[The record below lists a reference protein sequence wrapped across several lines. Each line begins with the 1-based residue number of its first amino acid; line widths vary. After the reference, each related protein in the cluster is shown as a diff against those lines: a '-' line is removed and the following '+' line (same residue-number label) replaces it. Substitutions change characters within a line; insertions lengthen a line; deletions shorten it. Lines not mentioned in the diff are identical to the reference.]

1 MGEGKSLL
9 STSLQNKS
17 VVESIIDRIVSAIIE
32 GELGPG
38 DRLPT
43 EMELCRDLGVGRN
56 SVREAIKKLEA
67 YGVVYIKRAEGTF
80 VSETY
85 NRRMLDPMLYGMIL
99 QKDSWQDL
107 IELRR
112 VLDIGTLDVVISH
125 QVTEEQLDTLKA
137 CVEQMERAMDVE
149 KPSVTAIMEAD
160 SEFHMAIARFT
171 GNEQLVNI
179 TDYITRITIPSRRKT
194 IKRVLEEGGTEHFI
208 DLHRQLIQVIEHQKY
223 EQISKAVMDHYV
235 YWKEEEQEM

>member
-1 MGEGKSLL
+1 MSEGKPLL

-32 GELGPG
+32 GELKPG
-38 DRLPT
+38 EKLPT

-80 VSETY
+80 VSENY
-85 NRRMLDPMLYGMIL
+85 NHKMLDPMLYGMIL
-99 QKDSWQDL
+99 KLDSWQDL

-112 VLDIGTLDVVISH
+112 VLDIGTLYVVLGHTCTDGQIES
-125 QVTEEQLDTLKA
+125 LKQN
-137 CVEQMERAMDVE
+137 VETMKKMCFAE
-149 KPSVTAIMEAD
+149 KPSVTAIMD
-160 SEFHMAIARFT
+160 VDTDFHMQIARIT
-171 GNEQLVNI
+171 DNEQLVNI

-194 IKRVLEEGGTEHFI
+194 IRRVLESGGMEHFI
-208 DLHRQLIQVIEHQKY
+208 DLHKQLIQVLEHKQY
-223 EQISKAVMDHYV
+223 DQIGKAVMDHYV
-235 YWKEEEQEM
+235 YWKEEKQEL

>member
-1 MGEGKSLL
+1 MGDGKSLL

-32 GELGPG
+32 GELKPG
-38 DRLPT
+38 DQLPT

-80 VSETY
+80 VSEKY
-85 NRRMLDPMLYGMIL
+85 NHKMLDPMLYGIIL
-99 QKDSWQDL
+99 KQDSWQDL

-112 VLDIGTLDVVISH
+112 VLDIGTLYVVIGHSCTKEEIDGLR
-125 QVTEEQLDTLKA
+125 QV
-137 CVEQMERAMDVE
+137 VETMNKVMSAES
-149 KPSVTAIMEAD
+149 PSVTAIMDED
-160 SEFHMAIARFT
+160 TNFHMQIAKIT
-171 GNEQLVNI
+171 NNEQLVNI

-194 IKRVLEEGGTEHFI
+194 IKRVLESGGIEHFI
-208 DLHRQLIQVIEHQKY
+208 ELHEQMIQVIEKKQY
-223 EQISKAVMDHYV
+223 DQIGRAVLDHYV
-235 YWKEEEQEM
+235 YWKEEKQEM